1 MNMENL
7 FGIVLSISFSTAYFP
22 QIMKMVKRKKSD
34 DVSLIMLIIN
44 AIGYWCGLGYVL
56 LKGVDAMWLIL
67 NYSLGFVMTFL
78 CIFVWFIYKNNEKSC
93 I

>member
-1 MNMENL
+1 MDNI
-7 FGIVLSISFSTAYFP
+7 FGAILTVSFSGAYIP
-22 QIMKMVKRKKSD
+22 QIIKMIRYRSSK

-56 LKGVDAMWLIL
+56 LKGVDAVWLTL

>member
-1 MNMENL
+1 MDNI
-7 FGIVLSISFSTAYFP
+7 FGAILTVSFSGAYIP
-22 QIMKMVKRKKSD
+22 QIIKMIRYRSCK

-56 LKGVDAMWLIL
+56 PKGVDAVWLTL

>member
-1 MNMENL
+1 MDNI
-7 FGIVLSISFSTAYFP
+7 FGAILTVSFSGAYIP
-22 QIMKMVKRKKSD
+22 QIIKMIRYRSSK

-44 AIGYWCGLGYVL
+44 AVGYWCGLGYVL
-56 LKGVDAMWLIL
+56 LKGVDAMWLTL

>member
-1 MNMENL
+1 MDNI
-7 FGIVLSISFSTAYFP
+7 FGAVLTVSFSGAYIP
-22 QIMKMVKRKKSD
+22 QIIKMIRYRSSK

-56 LKGVDAMWLIL
+56 LKGVDAMWLTL

-78 CIFVWFIYKNNEKSC
+78 CIFVWFI
-93 I
+93 

>member
-1 MNMENL
+1 MDNI
-7 FGIVLSISFSTAYFP
+7 FGAILTVSFSGAYIP
-22 QIMKMVKRKKSD
+22 QIIKMIRYRSSK

-56 LKGVDAMWLIL
+56 LKGVDAVWLTL

-78 CIFVWFIYKNNEKSC
+78 CIFVWFIYKNNEKRC

>member
-1 MNMENL
+1 MDNI
-7 FGIVLSISFSTAYFP
+7 FGAILTVSFSGAYIP
-22 QIMKMVKRKKSD
+22 QIIKMIRYRSSK

-44 AIGYWCGLGYVL
+44 AIGYCCGLGYVL
-56 LKGVDAMWLIL
+56 IQGVDAMWLTL

-78 CIFVWFIYKNNEKSC
+78 CIFVWFIYKKSEKRC

>member
-1 MNMENL
+1 MDNI
-7 FGIVLSISFSTAYFP
+7 FGAVLTVSFSGAYIP
-22 QIMKMVKRKKSD
+22 QIIKMIRYRSSK

-56 LKGVDAMWLIL
+56 LKGVDAVWLTL

>member
-1 MNMENL
+1 MDNI
-7 FGIVLSISFSTAYFP
+7 FGAILTVSFSGAYIP
-22 QIMKMVKRKKSD
+22 QIIKMVRYRSSK

-44 AIGYWCGLGYVL
+44 AIGYWCGLGYVV
-56 LKGVDAMWLIL
+56 LKGVDAIWLTL

-78 CIFVWFIYKNNEKSC
+78 CIFVWFIYKNNEKRC

>member
-1 MNMENL
+1 MDNI
-7 FGIVLSISFSTAYFP
+7 FGAILTVSFSGAYIP
-22 QIMKMVKRKKSD
+22 QIIKMIRYRSSK

-44 AIGYWCGLGYVL
+44 AVGYWCGLGYVL
-56 LKGVDAMWLIL
+56 LKGVDAAWLTL

-78 CIFVWFIYKNNEKSC
+78 CIFVWFIYKKSEKRC

>member
-1 MNMENL
+1 MDNI
-7 FGIVLSISFSTAYFP
+7 FGAILTVSFSGAYIP
-22 QIMKMVKRKKSD
+22 QIIKMIRYRSSK

-56 LKGVDAMWLIL
+56 LKGVDAMWLTL

-78 CIFVWFIYKNNEKSC
+78 CIFVWLIYKNNEKSC

>member
-1 MNMENL
+1 MDNI
-7 FGIVLSISFSTAYFP
+7 FGAILTVSFSGAYIP
-22 QIMKMVKRKKSD
+22 QIIKMIRYRSSK

-56 LKGVDAMWLIL
+56 LKGVDAVWVTL

>member
-1 MNMENL
+1 MDNI
-7 FGIVLSISFSTAYFP
+7 FGAILTVSFSGAYIP
-22 QIMKMVKRKKSD
+22 QIIKMIRYRSSK

-78 CIFVWFIYKNNEKSC
+78 CIFVWFIYKNNEKRC

>member
-1 MNMENL
+1 MDNI
-7 FGIVLSISFSTAYFP
+7 FGAILTVSFSGAYIP
-22 QIMKMVKRKKSD
+22 QIIKMIRYRSSK

>member
-1 MNMENL
+1 MDNI
-7 FGIVLSISFSTAYFP
+7 FGAILTVSFSGAYIP
-22 QIMKMVKRKKSD
+22 QIIKMIRYRSSK

-56 LKGVDAMWLIL
+56 LKGVDAMWLTL

>member
-1 MNMENL
+1 MDNI
-7 FGIVLSISFSTAYFP
+7 FGAILTVSFSGAYIP
-22 QIMKMVKRKKSD
+22 QIIKMIRYRSSK

-44 AIGYWCGLGYVL
+44 AIGYCCGLGYVL
-56 LKGVDAMWLIL
+56 IQGVDAIWLTL

-78 CIFVWFIYKNNEKSC
+78 CIFVWFIYKKSEKRC

>member
-1 MNMENL
+1 MDNI
-7 FGIVLSISFSTAYFP
+7 FGAILTVSFSGAYIP
-22 QIMKMVKRKKSD
+22 QIIKMIRYRSSK
-34 DVSLIMLIIN
+34 DVRLIMLIIN

-56 LKGVDAMWLIL
+56 LKGVDAVWLTL

>member
-1 MNMENL
+1 MDNI
-7 FGIVLSISFSTAYFP
+7 FGAILTVSFSGAYIP
-22 QIMKMVKRKKSD
+22 QIVKMIRYRSSK

-44 AIGYWCGLGYVL
+44 AVGYWCGLGYVL
-56 LKGVDAMWLIL
+56 LKGVDAMWLTL

>member
-1 MNMENL
+1 MQL
-7 FGIVLSISFSTAYFP
+7 SFSGAYIP
-22 QIMKMVKRKKSD
+22 QIIKMIRYRSSK

-44 AIGYWCGLGYVL
+44 AIGYCCGLGYVL
-56 LKGVDAMWLIL
+56 IQGVDAMWLTL

-78 CIFVWFIYKNNEKSC
+78 CIFVWFIYKKSEKRC